1 LFFSCDYCKFN
12 DELEVLRQ
20 VYFYE
25 TACCEL
31 EAGTILEMMSTNPQM
46 AYIEDF
52 SKWLFHGSGDDQ
64 QVERLKKWLTDIGH
78 QDYFN
83 KMFDEKYRSLEDE

>member
-1 LFFSCDYCKFN
+1 MGYFSCYN

-25 TACCEL
+25 CVCSKV
-31 EAGTILEMMSTNPQM
+31 EADTILEMMGTNSEM
-46 AYIEDF
+46 VYIDEF
-52 SKWLFHGSGDDQ
+52 SKWLFHGSGYDS
-64 QVERLKKWLTDIGH
+64 QVEHLKKWLTNIGY

-83 KMFDEKYRSLEDE
+83 DMFDEKYRSLEDE

>member
-1 LFFSCDYCKFN
+1 MGYFSCYN
-12 DELEVLRQ
+12 DELGVLRQ

-25 TACCEL
+25 CVCSKL
-31 EAGTILEMMSTNPQM
+31 EADTILEMMSTNSEM

-52 SKWLFHGSGDDQ
+52 SKWLFHGSGDDH
-64 QVERLKKWLTDIGH
+64 QVEHLKKWLTDIGH

-83 KMFDEKYRSLEDE
+83 EMFDEKYSNSDD